1 MPREGLLWRTGK
13 RSQGVT
19 ASAVSSR
26 LLTTQLKN
34 QEAAISF
41 PHIDLLRV
49 SPGTFKNPG
58 ILGGSKCDVGFIYLF
73 IFPHVFEVILELLY
87 AHSHCESLRDGGGSE
102 AAQLGYL
109 PR

>member
-1 MPREGLLWRTGK
+1 MENADRAGKAEISSCSAQGRLHWRTGK

-34 QEAAISF
+34 QEAATSS
-41 PHIDLLRV
+41 PHRDLLRV

-58 ILGGSKCDVGFIYLF
+58 IIGGSKCDVGVFFIYLF
-73 IFPHVFEVILELLY
+73 SLMSSKLSWNCFTLILTVK
-87 AHSHCESLRDGGGSE
+87 A
-102 AAQLGYL
+102 
-109 PR
+109 